1 MSHELTKRNVLLYR
15 KFKKG
20 VSAIKLAK
28 IYKMSRSRVYII
40 LANVEKRLKREGKI
54 VDGKIIK

>member
-20 VSAIKLAK
+20 VSARELAK
-28 IYKMSRSRVYII
+28 IYKVSRARIYKII
-40 LANVEKRLKREGKI
+40 LKVERELKNK
-54 VDGKIIK
+54 KK

>member
-28 IYKMSRSRVYII
+28 EYKMSRSRVY
-40 LANVEKRLKREGKI
+40 
-54 VDGKIIK
+54 KIIEKVERELKKAR